1 MISKI
6 NIVQHGSDGMG
17 HQLHGL
23 LSCLGL
29 HNINNYYFDGFIFI
43 NKFFNFEHIN
53 IIEALD
59 VKNYF
64 IEIIRVFIIEYNL
77 NVKNYKNHVHSH
89 EIYNIPK
96 DYESETI
103 YSLDN
108 CYFFN
113 KIPIDNNEMKEYINN
128 IQKIKKFFV
137 NEKLPKKRL
146 CDDNIVIHIRQGDAL
161 ITDRVDNIIKH
172 NKQLLNIIPKL
183 VEKYSQYKFYIHSD
197 GDITFLTDILMEK
210 KINYV
215 NFVKNEHIL
224 NVLSDFIYSK
234 IFITG
239 HSSLSTVCTFLGDHE
254 VIIVPDDINHSLP
267 NNIIRI
273 SDYK

>member
-64 IEIIRVFIIEYNL
+64 IEIIRIFIIEYNL

-113 KIPIDNNEMKEYINN
+113 KIPIDNNELKEYINN

-183 VEKYSQYKFYIHSD
+183 VEKYSQYTFYIHSD
-197 GDITFLTDILMEK
+197 GDITFLTDILTEK

-215 NFVKNEHIL
+215 NFDKNEHIL

>member
-1 MISKI
+1 MLLI
-6 NIVQHGSDGMG
+6 NLYYDIKNKYIQDGTDGMG

-43 NKFFNFEHIN
+43 NKFFNFQHIN

-64 IEIIRVFIIEYNL
+64 IEIIRIFIIEYNL
-77 NVKNYKNHVHSH
+77 NVKNYKNHVHSQ

-128 IQKIKKFFV
+128 IQKIKNFFV

-197 GDITFLTDILMEK
+197 GDITFLTDILTEK

-239 HSSLSTVCTFLGDHE
+239 HSSL
-254 VIIVPDDINHSLP
+254 
-267 NNIIRI
+267 
-273 SDYK
+273 

>member
-6 NIVQHGSDGMG
+6 NIVQHGTDGMG

-64 IEIIRVFIIEYNL
+64 IEIIRIFIIEYNL

-197 GDITFLTDILMEK
+197 GDITFLTDILTEK

>member
-6 NIVQHGSDGMG
+6 NIIQHGTDGMG

-23 LSCLGL
+23 LSCLAL
-29 HNINNYYFDGFIFI
+29 HNINNYYFDGYIFI
-43 NKFFNFEHIN
+43 KKPFNYEHIN
-53 IIEALD
+53 NIQKIH

-64 IEIIRVFIIEYNL
+64 IEIINCFIKEYNL
-77 NVKNYKNHVHSH
+77 NVKNYKKHIHSH
-89 EIYNIPK
+89 EVYNIPMNY
-96 DYESETI
+96 DTETI

-108 CYFFN
+108 AYYFN

-128 IQKIKKFFV
+128 IEKIKKFFI

-146 CDDNIVIHIRQGDAL
+146 SNDNIVIHVRQGDAL
-161 ITDRVDNIIKH
+161 NAGRGNVINKH
-172 NKQLLNIIPKL
+172 NKQLLNLIPKL
-183 VEKYSQYKFYIHSD
+183 VEKYNKYTFYIHRD

-215 NFVKNEHIL
+215 NFNKNEDIL
-224 NVLSDFIYSK
+224 NVLSDFIHSK
-234 IFITG
+234 IFISG